1 MSVPRVQPPDANN
14 EPSYLLTPIRTRALH
29 YPSAKPLLIEAEI
42 IHMEY
47 FHLICAKEF
56 ALFFD
61 LPLWEPLILRHT
73 QYEAFL
79 HHAALAIG
87 ALSRS
92 QYHPPATNST
102 SMASQPSTATS
113 FAIHHYGTA
122 MHTLHNRLR
131 GDYSVQNLQLAA
143 LASVVFSQIEFLL
156 GIDSQ
161 LEVHLRAGYAV
172 LCELGRCDG
181 IRVVSTRHFDADAR
195 STGGDILADT
205 SRYNLLSN
213 AILQLT
219 AQVESFRRFRA
230 ARL

>member
-1 MSVPRVQPPDANN
+1 
-14 EPSYLLTPIRTRALH
+14 
-29 YPSAKPLLIEAEI
+29 
-42 IHMEY
+42 MEY
-47 FHLICAKEF
+47 FHLICAKDF

-73 QYEAFL
+73 QHEAFL

-92 QYHPPATNST
+92 RYHPPATNTT

-122 MHTLHNRLR
+122 MHTLHSRLR
-131 GDYSVQNLQLAA
+131 GNDSVQKLQLAA

-161 LEVHLRAGYAV
+161 LEVHLRAGHAV
-172 LCELGRCDG
+172 LGELGRCDG
-181 IRVVSTRHFDADAR
+181 IRVVSTLDFDPDAA
-195 STGGDILADT
+195 STGGDILGAT
-205 SRYNLLSN
+205 SRYSLLSN

-219 AQVESFRRFRA
+219 AQVESFRRIGT